1 MRASRKLI
9 GIASTVLFVSLAQ
22 AGLAAEPKARAA
34 GQMLAMDD
42 MKPMQPGPMGQ
53 SGNSMAPAAG
63 QSQPMGQKSMMMDDK
78 MKAPP
83 SAPMQDQG
91 RMGQSGAQGGMMM
104 MMEKMMG
111 GMGGMSGPG
120 AATGTTGMATGTA
133 DVTERIEGRI
143 AFLKTELQITDKQ
156 MADWNVLAEALRSG
170 RQHLVEARKFL
181 VMDDKTTSA
190 DRLARYEGHL
200 TERLEAIKSARA
212 AFVQLYPTL
221 GDAQK
226 QTADAILLPL
236 IATF

>member
-1 MRASRKLI
+1 MSASNKLI
-9 GIASTVLFVSLAQ
+9 GFASTLLFVGLAQ
-22 AGLAAEPKARAA
+22 VGLAME
-34 GQMLAMDD
+34 D

-78 MKAPP
+78 MKASP
-83 SAPMQDQG
+83 STPMPDQG
-91 RMGQSGAQGGMMM
+91 KMGQQGAQSGMMM
-104 MMEKMMG
+104 MMEKMMQG
-111 GMGGMSGPG
+111 HMGGMSGMG

-143 AFLKTELQITDKQ
+143 AFLKAELQITDKQ

-181 VMDDKTTSA
+181 VMDGKTSSA

-212 AFVQLYPTL
+212 AFVRLYPTL

>member
-42 MKPMQPGPMGQ
+42 MKPMQPDP
-53 SGNSMAPAAG
+53 PAAG
-63 QSQPMGQKSMMMDDK
+63 ASQNMGPKSMMMDDK

-83 SAPMQDQG
+83 STSMQDQG
-91 RMGQSGAQGGMMM
+91 KMGQPGAQGGMM

-111 GMGGMSGPG
+111 GMSGMG
-120 AATGTTGMATGTA
+120 AATGRMGMAPGTT

-143 AFLKTELQITDKQ
+143 AFLKAELQITDKQ
-156 MADWNVLAEALRSG
+156 MPEWNVLAEALRSG

-212 AFVQLYPTL
+212 AFVRLYPTL
-221 GDAQK
+221 DDAQK

>member
-1 MRASRKLI
+1 MSASNKLI
-9 GIASTVLFVSLAQ
+9 GFASTLLFVGLAQ
-22 AGLAAEPKARAA
+22 VGLAME
-34 GQMLAMDD
+34 D

-78 MKAPP
+78 MKASP
-83 SAPMQDQG
+83 STPMPDQG
-91 RMGQSGAQGGMMM
+91 KMGQQGAQSGMMM
-104 MMEKMMG
+104 MMEKMMQG
-111 GMGGMSGPG
+111 HMGGMSGMG

-143 AFLKTELQITDKQ
+143 AFLKAELQITDKQ

-181 VMDDKTTSA
+181 VMDGKTSSA

-200 TERLEAIKSARA
+200 TERLEAIKSTRT
-212 AFVQLYPTL
+212 AFVRLYPNL
-221 GDAQK
+221 DDAQK

>member
-1 MRASRKLI
+1 MSASHKLI
-9 GIASTVLFVSLAQ
+9 GIASTLLFVSLAQ
-22 AGLAAEPKARAA
+22 AGLAAEPRTQAV
-34 GQMLAMDD
+34 GQMFAMDD
-42 MKPMQPGPMGQ
+42 MKPMP
-53 SGNSMAPAAG
+53 PA
-63 QSQPMGQKSMMMDDK
+63 PMGQKSMMMDDK

-83 SAPMQDQG
+83 STPMQDQDK
-91 RMGQSGAQGGMMM
+91 MGQQGAQGGMMM
-104 MMEKMMG
+104 MEKMMQG
-111 GMGGMSGPG
+111 RMGGMSGMG

-143 AFLKTELQITDKQ
+143 AFLKAELQITDKQ

-181 VMDDKTTSA
+181 VMDGKTSSA

-212 AFVQLYPTL
+212 AFVRLYPTL
-221 GDAQK
+221 VDAQK
-226 QTADAILLPL
+226 QTADAILVPM

>member
-1 MRASRKLI
+1 MSASRKLF
-9 GIASTVLFVSLAQ
+9 GIASTLVFVSFAQ
-22 AGLAAEPKARAA
+22 AGLAAEPRAHAAR
-34 GQMLAMDD
+34 QMLAMDD
-42 MKPMQPGPMGQ
+42 MKPMEPAKPMEP
-53 SGNSMAPAAG
+53 S
-63 QSQPMGQKSMMMDDK
+63 PMGQKSMMMDDK

-83 SAPMQDQG
+83 PSTPMRDQG
-91 RMGQSGAQGGMMM
+91 NMSQPGAQGGMMM
-104 MMEKMMG
+104 MMEKM
-111 GMGGMSGPG
+111 MGGMSGPG

-156 MADWNVLAEALRSG
+156 MTDWNVLAEALRSG

-181 VMDDKTTSA
+181 VMDDRTTSA

-212 AFVQLYPTL
+212 AFVRLYPTL

>member
-1 MRASRKLI
+1 M
-9 GIASTVLFVSLAQ
+9 
-22 AGLAAEPKARAA
+22 
-34 GQMLAMDD
+34 
-42 MKPMQPGPMGQ
+42 GP
-53 SGNSMAPAAG
+53 PA
-63 QSQPMGQKSMMMDDK
+63 
-78 MKAPP
+78 
-83 SAPMQDQG
+83 
-91 RMGQSGAQGGMMM
+91 AQGGMMM

-111 GMGGMSGPG
+111 GMSAPGP
-120 AATGTTGMATGTA
+120 ATGTTGMATGTA

-156 MADWNVLAEALRSG
+156 ITDWNVLAEALRSG
-170 RQHLVEARKFL
+170 RQHLIEARKFL

-212 AFVQLYPTL
+212 AFVRLYPSL

>member
-1 MRASRKLI
+1 MSASRKLF
-9 GIASTVLFVSLAQ
+9 GIASSLLFVSLAQ
-22 AGLAAEPKARAA
+22 AGLAAEPKTHAT
-34 GQMLAMDD
+34 GQMLAMDE
-42 MKPMQPGPMGQ
+42 MKPMQPG
-53 SGNSMAPAAG
+53 
-63 QSQPMGQKSMMMDDK
+63 PMGQKSMMMDDK

-83 SAPMQDQG
+83 STPMQDQG
-91 RMGQSGAQGGMMM
+91 KMGQPGAQGGMM

-111 GMGGMSGPG
+111 GCMGGMSGMG
-120 AATGTTGMATGTA
+120 AATGTTGMASGTTGMATGTA
-133 DVTERIEGRI
+133 DVTERIEG
-143 AFLKTELQITDKQ
+143 
-156 MADWNVLAEALRSG
+156 
-170 RQHLVEARKFL
+170 QHLVEARKFL

-212 AFVQLYPTL
+212 AFVRLYPTL

>member
-1 MRASRKLI
+1 MRASHKLI
-9 GIASTVLFVSLAQ
+9 GIASTLLFVSLAQ
-22 AGLAAEPKARAA
+22 AG
-34 GQMLAMDD
+34 LAMDD

-53 SGNSMAPAAG
+53 SGNTMAPAAG

-78 MKAPP
+78 MKTLP
-83 SAPMQDQG
+83 STPMPDQDK
-91 RMGQSGAQGGMMM
+91 MGQQGAQGGMMM
-104 MMEKMMG
+104 MMEKMMQG
-111 GMGGMSGPG
+111 HMGGMSGMG
-120 AATGTTGMATGTA
+120 AATGTTGMAPGTTGMATGTA

-143 AFLKTELQITDKQ
+143 AFLKAELQITDKQ

-181 VMDDKTTSA
+181 VMDGKTSSA

-212 AFVQLYPTL
+212 AFVRLYPTL
-221 GDAQK
+221 VDAQK
-226 QTADAILLPL
+226 QTADAILVPL

>member
-42 MKPMQPGPMGQ
+42 MKPMQPDP
-53 SGNSMAPAAG
+53 PAAG
-63 QSQPMGQKSMMMDDK
+63 ASQNMGPKSMMMDDK

-83 SAPMQDQG
+83 STSMQDQG
-91 RMGQSGAQGGMMM
+91 KMGQPGAQGGMMM

-111 GMGGMSGPG
+111 GMSGMG
-120 AATGTTGMATGTA
+120 AATGTTGMAPGTA

-143 AFLKTELQITDKQ
+143 AFLKAELQITDKQ
-156 MADWNVLAEALRSG
+156 MPEWNVLAEALRSG

-181 VMDDKTTSA
+181 VMDDKTTST

-212 AFVQLYPTL
+212 AFVRLYPTL
-221 GDAQK
+221 DDAQK

>member
-1 MRASRKLI
+1 MNASHKLF
-9 GIASTVLFVSLAQ
+9 GIASTLVFVSLAQ
-22 AGLAAEPKARAA
+22 AGLAAEPKA
-34 GQMLAMDD
+34 QMLAMDE
-42 MKPMQPGPMGQ
+42 MKPMQPD
-53 SGNSMAPAAG
+53 
-63 QSQPMGQKSMMMDDK
+63 PMGQKSMMMDDK

-83 SAPMQDQG
+83 PSAPMQDQSK
-91 RMGQSGAQGGMMM
+91 MGQPGAQGGMMM

-111 GMGGMSGPG
+111 GHMGGMSGPG

-156 MADWNVLAEALRSG
+156 MTDWNVLAEALRSG

-212 AFVQLYPTL
+212 AFVRLYPTL